1 MNNNQASHQDD
12 NQTPQR
18 GDELIPL
25 RVTGLSVRYGVVPAI
40 NDVDIE
46 LRKGRILTVIG
57 ANGAGKST
65 LIKTICGL
73 VKPVAGEVYLFGEN
87 VVGQSPDRLVA
98 KGLSVVPEGRR
109 LFGEMTLLENLEMG
123 AFSRSDHNAVKND
136 LERVLDLFPEL
147 RDRLSTQAST
157 FSGGQQQ
164 MIAVARALM
173 SAPKVLLLDEPTIGL
188 APAIVDRIAE
198 LVTTIARDGV
208 DVLLVEQNA
217 EIALEVADYSYIL
230 EGGAIVIG
238 DNASVLA
245 QSPDVQRAYL
255 GI

>member
-1 MNNNQASHQDD
+1 MA
-12 NQTPQR
+12 TEVP
-18 GDELIPL
+18 PL
-25 RVTGLSVRYGVVPAI
+25 RVSGLSVRYGVVPAI
-40 NDVDIE
+40 NDVSIE
-46 LRKGRILTVIG
+46 LRKGRILTIIG

-73 VKPVAGEVYLFGEN
+73 VNPVAGEVYLFGEN

-123 AFSRSDHNAVKND
+123 AFSRSDQKAVKRN
-136 LERVLDLFPEL
+136 LEHVLDLFPEL

-173 SAPKVLLLDEPTIGL
+173 SDPRVLLLDEPTIGL

-198 LVTTIARDGV
+198 IVTTIAQSGV

-217 EIALEVADYSYIL
+217 EIALEVADYGYIL
-230 EGGAIVIG
+230 EGGSIVMG
-238 DNASVLA
+238 DKARVLA
-245 QSPDVQRAYL
+245 QSPEVQRAYL

>member
-1 MNNNQASHQDD
+1 LSAS
-12 NQTPQR
+12 
-18 GDELIPL
+18 
-25 RVTGLSVRYGVVPAI
+25 YGVVPALRH
-40 NDVDIE
+40 VDM
-46 LRKGRILTVIG
+46 TVHSGQIVTLIG

-73 VKPVAGEVYLFGEN
+73 VQPTSGTVRLFGDE
-87 VVGQSPDRLVA
+87 VTGLSPDRLVR

-109 LFGEMTLLENLEMG
+109 LFSEMTLLENLELG
-123 AFSRSDHNAVKND
+123 AFTRNDQAAVKRD

-147 RDRLSTQAST
+147 RDRLATQAGT

-173 SAPKVLLLDEPTIGL
+173 SAPRVLLLDEPTIGL

-198 LVTTIARDGV
+198 LITHIAGTGV
-208 DVLLVEQNA
+208 NILLVEQNA
-217 EIALEVADYSYIL
+217 ETALAVAAYAYIL
-230 EGGAIVIG
+230 EDGAIVAHDAAG
-238 DNASVLA
+238 VLA
-245 QSPDVQRAYL
+245 DSPEIQRAYL

>member
-1 MNNNQASHQDD
+1 MDTEA
-12 NQTPQR
+12 
-18 GDELIPL
+18 IPL
-25 RVTGLSVRYGVVPAI
+25 KVSGLSVRYGVVPAI

-46 LRKGRILTVIG
+46 LHKDRILTIIG

-73 VKPVAGEVYLFGEN
+73 VRPVAGTVHLFGEN
-87 VVGQSPDRLVA
+87 VVGLSPDNLVA

-109 LFGEMTLLENLEMG
+109 LFGEMTLRENLEMG
-123 AFSRSDHNAVKND
+123 AFARGDQQAVRRD

-188 APAIVDRIAE
+188 APAVVDRIAE
-198 LVTTIARDGV
+198 LVTTIAGSGV
-208 DVLLVEQNA
+208 NILLVEQNA
-217 EIALEVADYSYIL
+217 EMALDVADYGYIL
-230 EGGAIVIG
+230 ESGAIVMG
-238 DNASVLA
+238 DKASALSESA
-245 QSPDVQRAYL
+245 DVQRAYL

>member
-1 MNNNQASHQDD
+1 MA
-12 NQTPQR
+12 T
-18 GDELIPL
+18 EVTPL
-25 RVTGLSVRYGVVPAI
+25 RVSGLSVRYGVVPAI
-40 NDVDIE
+40 NDVTIE
-46 LRKGRILTVIG
+46 LRKGRILTIIG

-73 VKPVAGEVYLFGEN
+73 VNPVAGEVYLFGEN

-123 AFSRSDHNAVKND
+123 AFSRSDQKAVKRN
-136 LERVLDLFPEL
+136 LEHVLDLFPEL

-173 SAPKVLLLDEPTIGL
+173 SDPRVLLLDEPTIGL

-198 LVTTIARDGV
+198 IVTTIAQSGV

-217 EIALEVADYSYIL
+217 EIALEVADYGYIL
-230 EGGAIVIG
+230 EGGSIVMG
-238 DNASVLA
+238 DKARVLA
-245 QSPDVQRAYL
+245 QSPEVQRAYL

>member
-1 MNNNQASHQDD
+1 MD
-12 NQTPQR
+12 N
-18 GDELIPL
+18 EAIPL
-25 RVTGLSVRYGVVPAI
+25 KVTGLFVRYGVVPAI
-40 NDVDIE
+40 NDVSIE
-46 LRKGRILTVIG
+46 LRKGRILTIIG

-73 VKPVAGEVYLFGEN
+73 VQPVAGEVHLFGEN

-123 AFSRSDHNAVKND
+123 AFSRSDQKAVKRN
-136 LERVLDLFPEL
+136 LEHVLDLFPEL

-173 SAPKVLLLDEPTIGL
+173 SDPRILLLDEPTIGL

-198 LVTTIARDGV
+198 IVTTIAQSGV

-217 EIALEVADYSYIL
+217 ETALEVADYGYIL
-230 EGGAIVIG
+230 EGGSVAMG
-238 DNASVLA
+238 GKARVLA
-245 QSPDVQRAYL
+245 QSAEVQRAYL

>member
-1 MNNNQASHQDD
+1 MVVESV
-12 NQTPQR
+12 
-18 GDELIPL
+18 PL
-25 RVTGLSVRYGVVPAI
+25 KVSGLSARYGIVPAI
-40 NDVDIE
+40 NAVDME
-46 LRKGRILTVIG
+46 LRAGQIVTIIG

-73 VKPVAGEVYLFGEN
+73 VQPVAGTVHLFGED
-87 VVGQSPDRLVA
+87 VTGLSPDKLVA
-98 KGLSVVPEGRR
+98 RGLSVVPEGRR

-123 AFSRSDHNAVKND
+123 AYARSDQKLVQQD

-173 SAPKVLLLDEPTIGL
+173 SAPKVLMLDEPTIGL
-188 APAIVDRIAE
+188 APAIVDRIADI
-198 LVTTIARDGV
+198 VTTIAKSGV
-208 DVLLVEQNA
+208 NILLVEQNA
-217 EIALEVADYSYIL
+217 ETALDVADYGFIL
-230 EGGAIVIG
+230 ESGSIVMG
-238 DNASVLA
+238 DKAGVLA
-245 QSPDVQRAYL
+245 DSAEVQRAYL

>member
-1 MNNNQASHQDD
+1 MQS
-12 NQTPQR
+12 
-18 GDELIPL
+18 EVIPL
-25 RVTGLSVRYGVVPAI
+25 QVTGLSVRYGVVPAI
-40 NDVDIE
+40 TDVSIE
-46 LRKGRILTVIG
+46 LRKGRIATIIG

-73 VKPVAGEVYLFGEN
+73 VQPVAGEVRLFGEN
-87 VVGQSPDRLVA
+87 VVGLSPDRLVT

-109 LFGEMTLLENLEMG
+109 LFGEMSLLENLELG
-123 AFSRSDHNAVKND
+123 AFSRSDQKAVQRD

-164 MIAVARALM
+164 MIAVARAMM

-198 LVTTIARDGV
+198 LIVTIAQQGV

-217 EIALEVADYSYIL
+217 ETALEVAHYGYIL
-230 EGGAIVIG
+230 EGGSILMG
-238 DNASVLA
+238 DEASVLA
-245 QSPDVQRAYL
+245 QSPEVQRAYL

>member
-1 MNNNQASHQDD
+1 MVNEA
-12 NQTPQR
+12 P
-18 GDELIPL
+18 PL
-25 RVTGLSVRYGVVPAI
+25 KVEGLSVRYGVVPAI
-40 NDVDIE
+40 TDVNIE
-46 LRKGRILTVIG
+46 LRKGRILTIIG

-73 VKPVAGEVYLFGEN
+73 VQPVAGTVYLFGEN
-87 VVGQSPDRLVA
+87 VVGQTPDRLVA

-109 LFGEMTLLENLEMG
+109 LFGEMTLLENLELG
-123 AFSRSDHNAVKND
+123 AFSRSDHKAVQRD

-164 MIAVARALM
+164 MIAVARAMM

-198 LVTTIARDGV
+198 QIITIAQRGV

-217 EIALEVADYSYIL
+217 ETALDVAHYGYIL
-230 EGGAIVIG
+230 EGGSIVMG
-238 DNASVLA
+238 DDASVLA

-255 GI
+255 GV

>member
-1 MNNNQASHQDD
+1 MD
-12 NQTPQR
+12 N
-18 GDELIPL
+18 EAFPL
-25 RVTGLSVRYGVVPAI
+25 KVTGLSVRYGVVPAI
-40 NDVDIE
+40 NDVNIE
-46 LRKGRILTVIG
+46 LHKGRILTIIG

-73 VKPVAGEVYLFGEN
+73 VQPVSGEVYLYGEN
-87 VVGQSPDRLVA
+87 VVGQSPDKLVA

-123 AFSRSDHNAVKND
+123 AYSQSDPKAVKRD
-136 LERVLDLFPEL
+136 LERVLVLFPEL

-173 SAPKVLLLDEPTIGL
+173 SAPRVLLLDEPTIGL
-188 APAIVDRIAE
+188 APAIVDRIAD
-198 LVTTIARDGV
+198 LIGTIAKSGV
-208 DVLLVEQNA
+208 EVLLVEQNA
-217 EIALEVADYSYIL
+217 ETALAVADYGYIL
-230 EGGAIVIG
+230 EGGAVVMG
-238 DNASVLA
+238 DKANVLA
-245 QSPDVQRAYL
+245 ESPEVQRAYL

>member
-1 MNNNQASHQDD
+1 MVNEA
-12 NQTPQR
+12 P
-18 GDELIPL
+18 PL
-25 RVTGLSVRYGVVPAI
+25 KVEGLSVRYGVVPAI
-40 NDVDIE
+40 TDVNIE
-46 LRKGRILTVIG
+46 LRKGQILTIIG

-73 VKPVAGEVYLFGEN
+73 VQPVAGTVYLFGEN
-87 VVGQSPDRLVA
+87 VVGQTPDRLVA

-109 LFGEMTLLENLEMG
+109 LFGEMTLLENLELG
-123 AFSRSDHNAVKND
+123 AFSRSDHKAVQRD

-164 MIAVARALM
+164 MIAVARAMM

-198 LVTTIARDGV
+198 QIITIAQRGV

-217 EIALEVADYSYIL
+217 ETALDVAHYGYIL
-230 EGGAIVIG
+230 EGGSIVMG
-238 DNASVLA
+238 DDASVLA

-255 GI
+255 GV

>member
-1 MNNNQASHQDD
+1 MPTEA
-12 NQTPQR
+12 P
-18 GDELIPL
+18 PL
-25 RVTGLSVRYGVVPAI
+25 QVSNLSVRYGVVPAI
-40 NDVDIE
+40 NDVSIE
-46 LRKGRILTVIG
+46 LRKGRILTIIG

-73 VKPVAGEVYLFGEN
+73 VKPVTGEVRLFGEN
-87 VVGQSPDRLVA
+87 VVRQSPDRLVV

-123 AFSRSDHNAVKND
+123 AFSRSDQKAVKRN
-136 LERVLDLFPEL
+136 LAHVLDLFPEL
-147 RDRLSTQAST
+147 RDRLSTPALK

-173 SAPKVLLLDEPTIGL
+173 SDPRVLLLDEPTIGL

-198 LVTTIARDGV
+198 IVTTIAQSGV

-217 EIALEVADYSYIL
+217 EVALEVADYGYIL
-230 EGGAIVIG
+230 ENGAIVMG
-238 DNASVLA
+238 DAARALE
-245 QSPDVQRAYL
+245 QSAEVQRAYL